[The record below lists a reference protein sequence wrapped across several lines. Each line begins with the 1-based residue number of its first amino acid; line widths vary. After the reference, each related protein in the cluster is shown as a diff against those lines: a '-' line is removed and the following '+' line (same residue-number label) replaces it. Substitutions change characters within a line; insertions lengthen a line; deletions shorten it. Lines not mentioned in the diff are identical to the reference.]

1 MNKICVPIFFFFLK
15 RRRRGKEEEELMD
28 LCKEAKS
35 PFISDTRSAPLDHLF
50 DNLNPRGG
58 ILHPYFW
65 QNDLSIDLP
74 SDEDILRSI

>member
-1 MNKICVPIFFFFLK
+1 
-15 RRRRGKEEEELMD
+15 MD